1 MARAV
6 LPKIQFGSCHSLF
19 KILHCFPIA
28 IRPKSRH
35 LSTAYMTL
43 QEMAPC
49 TSLTSCISPASPTS
63 LSPRLGDLFISQT
76 CQAPSHPRAFALTVL
91 SAWKNQPPELCLAA
105 PCHTLSPDSLLHPF
119 CSVFFI
125 VLAVSE
131 SSLLVYLFVMVGI
144 LPLE

>member
-105 PCHTLSPDSLLHPF
+105 PCSSALTLYSIL
-119 CSVFFI
+119 SVLF
-125 VLAVSE
+125 
-131 SSLLVYLFVMVGI
+131 SSLYLQYLKVPCLFICLLWLVSSL
-144 LPLE
+144 